1 MVKCKVK
8 KLYDPATSPPLKK
21 GIKMAVRRTK
31 GIITSDLTKT
41 KGKGMRESNTKM
53 RSIKKYPENLT
64 NSWGGVET
72 ITRIRTKKNISL
84 TRGSRRWIML
94 PRSLYLSR
102 KECFILLP

>member
-1 MVKCKVK
+1 MVKCNVK

-31 GIITSDLTKT
+31 GIITSDLTKI
-41 KGKGMRESNTKM
+41 KGKGMRESNIKM

-72 ITRIRTKKNISL
+72 ITRIRIKNTITFTL
-84 TRGSRRWIML
+84 GSRRWIML